1 LSGPLELREGVTLLV
16 DKGVTLFASRR
27 ASDYDVTPGACGV
40 LMQARA
46 RGCKSFVTI
55 RAKNTAI
62 MGDGVIDGR
71 AARSCW
77 IRATRG
83 GRWR

>member
-1 LSGPLELREGVTLLV
+1 MSGPLELREGVTLLV

-27 ASDYDVTPGACGV
+27 ASDYDVTAGACGV

-71 AARSCW
+71 GGAKLLDKGY
-77 IRATRG
+77 RG